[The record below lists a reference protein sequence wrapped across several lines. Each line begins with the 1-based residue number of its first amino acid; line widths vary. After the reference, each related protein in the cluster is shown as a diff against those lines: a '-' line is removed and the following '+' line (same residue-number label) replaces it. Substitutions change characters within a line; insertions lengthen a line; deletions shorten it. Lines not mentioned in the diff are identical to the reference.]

1 MWVIKSGHA
10 SCIRSG
16 VVGAKILV
24 KKLLVVKSIWKLRL
38 VSFFV
43 YVFMVPLSIL
53 HFKVDCVWFLSK
65 VSAPIS
71 IQFILEMPQVVCIM
85 PLRFYG
91 FRLILGLSKR

>member
-1 MWVIKSGHA
+1 M
-10 SCIRSG
+10 
-16 VVGAKILV
+16 VGAKILV
-24 KKLLVVKSIWKLRL
+24 KKLQTIKSLWKSRL

-43 YVFMVPLSIL
+43 FVYMVPLSIL
-53 HFKVDCVWFLSK
+53 HFKVDCVWFLVK

-71 IQFILEMPQVVCIM
+71 LQFILEMPQVVCIT